1 MPIIIKIG
9 RNAIGLFWA
18 LIALLGV
25 TLLSS
30 GLLYLISDFDFNE
43 MTLAYTEDISH
54 ISDNIARFIVG
65 LVLTG
70 AGYLGVRGRI
80 IITTSED
87 TKQTPEN
94 YKSFKQGQ
102 NKQV

>member
-1 MPIIIKIG
+1 MPINIKIG

-30 GLLYLISDFDFNE
+30 GLLYLISGFDFNE

-54 ISDNIARFIVG
+54 ISGNIARFIVG

-87 TKQTPEN
+87 TKQTP
-94 YKSFKQGQ
+94 S
-102 NKQV
+102 